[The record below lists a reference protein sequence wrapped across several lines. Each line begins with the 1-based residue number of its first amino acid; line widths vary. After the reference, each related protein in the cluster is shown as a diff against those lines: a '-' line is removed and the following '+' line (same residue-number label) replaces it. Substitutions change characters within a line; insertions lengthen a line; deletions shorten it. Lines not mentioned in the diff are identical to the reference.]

1 MGMLSDMKNAYTG
14 FMENRSEIGAAF
26 AGVGQQMVSQ
36 LTGEVAEVKQ
46 ATREKTLSVVEDA
59 KASIMEP
66 FRNVVSST
74 LQIAK
79 KAVPTALAASASVQY
94 LGGNASFASF
104 LQPVHVRSKFLL
116 IGTDRGATIGYP
128 LEQYQQLSALSGFV
142 MCENVKFD
150 LAATASTGGATLEE
164 QQLIKQY
171 LENGCY
177 IE

>member
-1 MGMLSDMKNAYTG
+1 MAFNGIIDAVTGPSFKMPDGSSKVMSLSEGAQAVKN
-14 FMENRSEIGAAF
+14 E
-26 AGVGQQMVSQ
+26 
-36 LTGEVAEVKQ
+36 
-46 ATREKTLSVVEDA
+46 VVEKATVIVQQA
-59 KASIMEP
+59 KDNLKEP
-66 FRNVVSST
+66 LMNVFNSAA
-74 LQIAK
+74 QIAK

-142 MCENVKFD
+142 MCENVKLD

>member
-1 MGMLSDMKNAYTG
+1 MPARGHSRATTNAAVQQAADIMFGEGGVLSAVDPQTL
-14 FMENRSEIGAAF
+14 SEK
-26 AGVGQQMVSQ
+26 VV
-36 LTGEVAEVKQ
+36 
-46 ATREKTLSVVEDA
+46 EKTTVIVEQA
-59 KASIMEP
+59 KDNLKEP
-66 FRNVVSST
+66 LMNVFNSAA
-74 LQIAK
+74 QIAK

-150 LAATASTGGATLEE
+150 LAATATTGGATLEE

>member
-1 MGMLSDMKNAYTG
+1 MPLNYHDLTTIYNGLTGKNVPTN
-14 FMENRSEIGAAF
+14 EGAAI
-26 AGVGQQMVSQ
+26 QQTVQPIIEKSTVIVEQAKDNLKEPLMNVFNS
-36 LTGEVAEVKQ
+36 VA
-46 ATREKTLSVVEDA
+46 
-59 KASIMEP
+59 
-66 FRNVVSST
+66 
-74 LQIAK
+74 QIAK

-128 LEQYQQLSALSGFV
+128 LEQYQQLSSLSGFV

-150 LAATASTGGATLEE
+150 LAATATTGGATLEE

>member
-1 MGMLSDMKNAYTG
+1 MAFEGLIDAVTG
-14 FMENRSEIGAAF
+14 PSFKMPDGSSKVMSLAEGAQA
-26 AGVGQQMVSQ
+26 VKK
-36 LTGEVAEVKQ
+36 EVV
-46 ATREKTLSVVEDA
+46 EKTTVIVEQA
-59 KASIMEP
+59 KDNLKEP
-66 FRNVVSST
+66 LMNVFNSAA
-74 LQIAK
+74 QIAK

-128 LEQYQQLSALSGFV
+128 LEQYQMLSALSGFV
-142 MCENVKFD
+142 MCENVKLD
-150 LAATASTGGATLEE
+150 LAATATTGGATLEE

>member
-1 MGMLSDMKNAYTG
+1 MPLNYHDLTTIYNGITG
-14 FMENRSEIGAAF
+14 KDVPTNEGAAI
-26 AGVGQQMVSQ
+26 QQAVQ
-36 LTGEVAEVKQ
+36 PIV
-46 ATREKTLSVVEDA
+46 EKTTVLVEQA
-59 KASIMEP
+59 KDNLKEP
-66 FRNVVSST
+66 LMNVFNSAA
-74 LQIAK
+74 QIAK

-142 MCENVKFD
+142 MCENVKLD
-150 LAATASTGGATLEE
+150 LAATATTGGATLEE

>member
-1 MGMLSDMKNAYTG
+1 MSARGHGRASTNPA
-14 FMENRSEIGAAF
+14 
-26 AGVGQQMVSQ
+26 VQQA
-36 LTGEVAEVKQ
+36 AEVLFGSDGLVPLVGENSIQ
-46 ATREKTLSVVEDA
+46 ERIIEKTTIITEQA
-59 KASIMEP
+59 KDNLKEP
-66 FRNVVSST
+66 LMNVFNSAA
-74 LQIAK
+74 QIAK

-150 LAATASTGGATLEE
+150 LAATATTGGATLEE

-171 LENGCY
+171 LESGCY

>member
-1 MGMLSDMKNAYTG
+1 MPLNYHDLTTIYNSITG
-14 FMENRSEIGAAF
+14 KDVPTNEATAI
-26 AGVGQQMVSQ
+26 QQAVQ
-36 LTGEVAEVKQ
+36 PIV
-46 ATREKTLSVVEDA
+46 EKTTVIVEQA
-59 KASIMEP
+59 KDNLKEP
-66 FRNVVSST
+66 LINVFNSAA
-74 LQIAK
+74 QIAK

-150 LAATASTGGATLEE
+150 LAATARTGGATLEE

>member
-1 MGMLSDMKNAYTG
+1 MSARGHGRASTNPAVQQASEVLFGSDG
-14 FMENRSEIGAAF
+14 LVPLVGENSIQERII
-26 AGVGQQMVSQ
+26 
-36 LTGEVAEVKQ
+36 
-46 ATREKTLSVVEDA
+46 EKTTIITEQA
-59 KASIMEP
+59 KDNLKEP
-66 FRNVVSST
+66 LMNVFNSAA
-74 LQIAK
+74 QIAK

-150 LAATASTGGATLEE
+150 LAATSTTGGATLEE

>member
-1 MGMLSDMKNAYTG
+1 MPARGHGRVSTNPAVHEAAEVLFGADGLVPLVGENSIQERIIEKTTIITEQAKDSIKEPLMNVLS
-14 FMENRSEIGAAF
+14 
-26 AGVGQQMVSQ
+26 GVG
-36 LTGEVAEVKQ
+36 E
-46 ATREKTLSVVEDA
+46 
-59 KASIMEP
+59 
-66 FRNVVSST
+66 
-74 LQIAK
+74 IAK

-142 MCENVKFD
+142 MCENVKLD
-150 LAATASTGGATLEE
+150 LAATATTGGATLEE

>member
-1 MGMLSDMKNAYTG
+1 MNVFNS
-14 FMENRSEIGAAF
+14 AA
-26 AGVGQQMVSQ
+26 
-36 LTGEVAEVKQ
+36 
-46 ATREKTLSVVEDA
+46 
-59 KASIMEP
+59 
-66 FRNVVSST
+66 
-74 LQIAK
+74 QIAK

>member
-1 MGMLSDMKNAYTG
+1 MPLNYHDLTTIYNG
-14 FMENRSEIGAAF
+14 
-26 AGVGQQMVSQ
+26 
-36 LTGEVAEVKQ
+36 LTGKNVPTDEGVAIQQ
-46 ATREKTLSVVEDA
+46 AVQPVIEKSTVIVQQA
-59 KASIMEP
+59 KDNLKEP
-66 FRNVVSST
+66 LMNVFNSAA
-74 LQIAK
+74 QIAK

-150 LAATASTGGATLEE
+150 LAATSTTGGATLEE

>member
-1 MGMLSDMKNAYTG
+1 MVFNGIIDAITGPSFKMPDGSSKVMSLSEGAQAVKN
-14 FMENRSEIGAAF
+14 
-26 AGVGQQMVSQ
+26 
-36 LTGEVAEVKQ
+36 EVV
-46 ATREKTLSVVEDA
+46 EKTTVLVEQA
-59 KASIMEP
+59 KDNLKEP
-66 FRNVVSST
+66 LMNVFNSAA
-74 LQIAK
+74 QIAK

-142 MCENVKFD
+142 MCENVKLD
-150 LAATASTGGATLEE
+150 LAATATTGGATLEE

>member
-1 MGMLSDMKNAYTG
+1 MAFDGIVDAITGPSFKMPDGSSKVMSLSEGAKAVKN
-14 FMENRSEIGAAF
+14 
-26 AGVGQQMVSQ
+26 
-36 LTGEVAEVKQ
+36 EVV
-46 ATREKTLSVVEDA
+46 EKTTVIVEQA
-59 KASIMEP
+59 KDNLKEP
-66 FRNVVSST
+66 LMNVFSSAA
-74 LQIAK
+74 QIAK

-104 LQPVHVRSKFLL
+104 LQPVHIRSKFLF

-128 LEQYQQLSALSGFV
+128 LEQYQTLSALSGFV

-150 LAATASTGGATLEE
+150 LAATATTGGATLEE

>member
-26 AGVGQQMVSQ
+26 AGVGQQMASQ
-36 LTGEVAEVKQ
+36 LAGEVAEVKQ
-46 ATREKTLSVVEDA
+46 ATREKALSVVEDA
-59 KASIMEP
+59 KSSIMEP

-94 LGGNASFASF
+94 LGGTPSFASF
-104 LQPVHVRSKFLL
+104 LQPWNLRNKFLL
-116 IGTDRGATIGYP
+116 VADDRSSIIGYP
-128 LEQYQQLSALSGFV
+128 LERTRRLSMLSGFV
-142 MCENVKFD
+142 MCENVR
-150 LAATASTGGATLEE
+150 LEIPGTATASGATLEE

-171 LENGCY
+171 LENGCFL
-177 IE
+177 E